1 MMFLSLGIG
10 AAIAITMISV
20 VSYFTKPHATTTT
33 STTTTVAT
41 SPLVGKKVGVRELP
55 ALASLPTVPAG
66 TKTRVP
72 VAGTPTIVVFFAS
85 WCGPCHEEMPRIA
98 SWYKTKPDGVSL
110 ILIASNDTAAAANSF
125 LSEHHAALPAVLD
138 SDGAVADTTYGFGTL
153 PETVFIDATGKVRQ
167 VVFGAVT
174 KAQLTNGAAAL
185 L

>member
-1 MMFLSLGIG
+1 
-10 AAIAITMISV
+10 
-20 VSYFTKPHATTTT
+20 
-33 STTTTVAT
+33 
-41 SPLVGKKVGVRELP
+41 
-55 ALASLPTVPAG
+55 
-66 TKTRVP
+66 
-72 VAGTPTIVVFFAS
+72 
-85 WCGPCHEEMPRIA
+85 MPRIA

-167 VVFGAVT
+167 VVFGAVS